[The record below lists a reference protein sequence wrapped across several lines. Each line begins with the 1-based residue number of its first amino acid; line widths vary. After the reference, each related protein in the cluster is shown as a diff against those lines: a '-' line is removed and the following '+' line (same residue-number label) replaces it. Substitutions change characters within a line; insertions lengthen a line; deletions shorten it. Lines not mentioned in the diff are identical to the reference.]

1 MAKTTVLVVEDE
13 TIVAKDIQVSL
24 RKLGYAVPETVST
37 GEDAIRAA
45 SEYKPDIVLMDIMLR
60 GAMSGIEAAEKI
72 RETLTIPVIYLTAY
86 SDESTLSKAKITEP
100 YGYIIKPYKEIDLH
114 TTIEMALY
122 KHGKQL
128 ELVKERDMYFN
139 LIKDNKPSSESI
151 FIKSNARLVKVTLKD
166 LVLVE
171 ALKDYAIIHTING
184 KFTVHA
190 TMKELE
196 EKLSGNEFFRVH
208 RSFIVRI
215 DRIVAIEQG
224 NLIVEGIKNP
234 VPVGGS
240 YKDELQERINML

>member
-13 TIVAKDIQVSL
+13 IIIAKDIQMSL
-24 RKLGYAVPETVST
+24 RKLGYSVPETVPT
-37 GEDAIRAA
+37 GEEAVRAA
-45 SEYKPDIVLMDIMLR
+45 QEYKPDIVLMDIMLK

-72 RETLTIPVIYLTAY
+72 KSLLGIPVIYLTAY

-122 KHGKQL
+122 KHSKQV
-128 ELVKERDMYFN
+128 ELVKERDMYYN
-139 LIKDNKPSSESI
+139 LIKDQKPSSDSI
-151 FIKSNARLVKVTLKD
+151 FIKSNSRLVKVALKD

-184 KFTVHA
+184 KFTVHT

-196 EKLSGNEFFRVH
+196 EKLNGSEFFRVH
-208 RSFIVRI
+208 RSFIVRL

-224 NLIVEGIKNP
+224 NLIVEGIKNA